1 MTDGDETQ
9 IRVSQLP
16 LKSPSQLI
24 TAAVSSSSSSSSSP
38 KFVTCLLLLGCSCYR
53 A

>member
-24 TAAVSSSSSSSSSP
+24 TAAVSSSSSSSP
-38 KFVTCLLLLGCSCYR
+38 KFVTCLLLLGCSCSR